1 MRIISSF
8 RDYYDGLA
16 SHDKDDKPV
25 FVRKTREEKTEEVPG
40 FPRGTALMPYPPT
53 ALNEYLS
60 RFCLGVCGQTFVGYR
75 TDWKVYWSIPE
86 VLEDVERLT
95 FVPPQATLGDD
106 FQFTDRT
113 RAARLAFRET
123 VRRVTKDNPKSKN
136 KAKTW
141 RNTFR
146 FSLAG
151 WEAYMKERRT
161 DPKDTAFL
169 SADAPLLYWVDRNV
183 ARESV
188 VVNPNLTE
196 LGLTGVMDVYTISQ
210 EIEMYLGSQLAKQ
223 EDPNHARTN
232 EGVIHSHGFDDKS
245 FRAVAPSEKK
255 ARRKAKKEGR
265 RS

>member
-75 TDWKVYWSIPE
+75 TDWKVYWSVPE
-86 VLEDVERLT
+86 VLAAVE
-95 FVPPQATLGDD
+95 TLNFLPSPGQNHWASPD
-106 FQFTDRT
+106 
-113 RAARLAFRET
+113 AYPKEKHLKLRET
-123 VRRVTKDNPKSKN
+123 VRKVTKDNPKSKN
-136 KAKTW
+136 KAKDW
-141 RNTFR
+141 RGAFR